1 MRAFKLNFV
10 HERGGSSVASFGICT
25 GSDRADS
32 LDCASSI
39 TFISEKVGSKITGN
53 KKTPR
58 VFYKHI
64 CFLCARSYEEVKT
77 GSCQYVHDH
86 STVSAVN
93 TVHLL
98 D

>member
-53 KKTPR
+53 
-58 VFYKHI
+58 
-64 CFLCARSYEEVKT
+64 
-77 GSCQYVHDH
+77 
-86 STVSAVN
+86 
-93 TVHLL
+93 
-98 D
+98 

>member
-39 TFISEKVGSKITGN
+39 AFNIGKGWEQNNWKLKNPKQSFTNIF
-53 KKTPR
+53 
-58 VFYKHI
+58 VFY
-64 CFLCARSYEEVKT
+64 V
-77 GSCQYVHDH
+77 
-86 STVSAVN
+86 
-93 TVHLL
+93 L
-98 D
+98 DPMKR